1 MGKIG
6 KVLKPKQHTEKHHKH
21 VAAYEQREMA
31 TATQIEEHRKKQ
43 QINLK
48 IFTKPQDDCG
58 FVFFA

>member
-31 TATQIEEHRKKQ
+31 TAAQSEERRKK
-43 QINLK
+43 
-48 IFTKPQDDCG
+48 
-58 FVFFA
+58 